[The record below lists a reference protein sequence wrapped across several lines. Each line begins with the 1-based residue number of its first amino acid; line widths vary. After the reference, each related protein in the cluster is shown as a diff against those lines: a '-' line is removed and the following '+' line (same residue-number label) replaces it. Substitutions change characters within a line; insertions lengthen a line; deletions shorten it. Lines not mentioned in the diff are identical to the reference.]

1 MGNEVLSARSSA
13 VWGGS
18 LALLGILIVEALLA
32 AGLRPLTPLGW
43 PGGGMLVAAALYGA
57 RGALGG
63 ALVAGIY
70 LATQTAMPERFP
82 AFFATPA
89 FLLSWVGAF
98 GGLTWLMLTLHRRL
112 TRSLV
117 SAQALSASEE
127 RFRHLAE
134 MSTDWYWEQ
143 DENFRFTFMSGALRE
158 RTGIDAEQH
167 LGKTRWE
174 LPEQHVT
181 EEQWRQHR
189 AQLQH
194 HLPFRDFVM
203 RRPDRNG
210 RPHWVSISGEPVFDA
225 AGRFSGYRG
234 IGRDIT
240 AHVLAENALR
250 DAKQRLELALEGSGT
265 ALWDTDLAT
274 GEVVLSAA
282 WSEMLGGPAVPTR
295 STIDELVK
303 LIHPDDLQAA
313 LHASMET
320 VRGKRHAYSHEHR
333 VRASDGRWIWILS
346 RGRVIERD
354 RRTGRAVRMIGTN
367 IDITARRMA
376 EERMQDLAQHDGL
389 TGTANR
395 ALLFERINRAL
406 VRAKRAERRPALLY
420 LDLDH
425 FKAVNDRL
433 GHAAGD
439 ALLKEFAA
447 RLGRSVREADTVAR
461 VGGDE
466 FVVLLEDVGDGEGAK
481 RIAEKIAGAVH
492 EPARADGHEVAM
504 TTSIGVALHDRA
516 ESADEWLKRADAALY
531 EAKSAGRDTVK
542 LAA

>member
-1 MGNEVLSARSSA
+1 MGTETRSALGGAGLA
-13 VWGGS
+13 V
-18 LALLGILIVEALLA
+18 LGILIVEGLLA
-32 AGLRPLTPLGW
+32 AGLQPLSPIGW
-43 PGGGMLVAAALYGA
+43 PGGGVLVGAAIYGPL
-57 RGALGG
+57 GALGG
-63 ALVAGIY
+63 AIVTGAYVALQTAFPARFPTFFAHPAVLVWWTIGVAG
-70 LATQTAMPERFP
+70 LAALLI
-82 AFFATPA
+82 
-89 FLLSWVGAF
+89 FLRRR
-98 GGLTWLMLTLHRRL
+98 MLGQ
-112 TRSLV
+112 LV
-117 SAQALSASEE
+117 SARALSASEE

-203 RRPDRNG
+203 RRPDRDG
-210 RPHWVSISGEPVFDA
+210 RPHWVSISGEPVFDP
-225 AGRFSGYRG
+225 AGRFAGYRG

-240 AHVLAENALR
+240 SHVGAENELR
-250 DAKQRLELALEGSGT
+250 AAKQRLELAIEGAGI
-265 ALWDTDLAT
+265 ALWDTNLLT
-274 GEVVLSAA
+274 REVVLSPG
-282 WSEMLGGPAVPTR
+282 WSAMLGGPAVETR
-295 STIDELVK
+295 TTVEELMK
-303 LIHPDDLQAA
+303 LVHPDDLQAA
-313 LHASMET
+313 VQASMEA
-320 VRGKRHAYSHEHR
+320 VRGTRHAYAQEHR
-333 VRASDGRWIWILS
+333 VRATDGRWIWLLS
-346 RGRVIERD
+346 RGRVLEREPK
-354 RRTGRAVRMIGTN
+354 TGRALRMIGTN

-406 VRAKRAERRPALLY
+406 VRAKRAQRSPALLY

-425 FKAVNDRL
+425 FKHVNDRL

-439 ALLKEFAA
+439 ALLREFAA
-447 RLGRSVREADTVAR
+447 RLGRCVREADTVAR

-481 RIAEKIAGAVH
+481 RIAEKIAAAVH
-492 EPARADGHEVAM
+492 EPARADGHDIAI
-504 TTSIGVALHDRA
+504 TTSIGVALHDRV
-516 ESADEWLKRADAALY
+516 ENADQWMKRADAALY
-531 EAKSAGRDTVK
+531 QAKAAGRHTVR
-542 LAA
+542 LAV